1 MKQTLFNQGW
11 LTWQETDAFSM
22 VWNIPAGAKPVTLP
36 HDAMLQHPA
45 HAESP
50 NGGNTGYR
58 DGGVYVYCKRFH
70 VPVEWR
76 EKTILLRF
84 EGSYCNTFIYLNG
97 QLAADHPNGYT
108 GFTVSLN
115 GFLQYGHENE
125 LRVQDLTWQKRLQV
139 VVLILLIVVILAI
152 GAFILYYRKE
162 RGYRQ
167 ILKLRQEAAEKEKW
181 YRTQLQKYSREP
193 EQGIVYHTETEQDD
207 KLYELFTRLQ
217 TLMSEQKI
225 YMRPDLS
232 RDAVAKL
239 LSTNRTYLSEA
250 ISRYTGLSFVYYV
263 NSFRIDAAVR
273 ILSDPND
280 ETPIKALVHEL
291 GFHSMST
298 FYRLFQA
305 AKGVPPSQFREQR
318 KRHA

>member
-1 MKQTLFNQGW
+1 
-11 LTWQETDAFSM
+11 
-22 VWNIPAGAKPVTLP
+22 
-36 HDAMLQHPA
+36 
-45 HAESP
+45 
-50 NGGNTGYR
+50 
-58 DGGVYVYCKRFH
+58 
-70 VPVEWR
+70 
-76 EKTILLRF
+76 
-84 EGSYCNTFIYLNG
+84 
-97 QLAADHPNGYT
+97 
-108 GFTVSLN
+108 
-115 GFLQYGHENE
+115 
-125 LRVQDLTWQKRLQV
+125 
-139 VVLILLIVVILAI
+139 
-152 GAFILYYRKE
+152 
-162 RGYRQ
+162 
-167 ILKLRQEAAEKEKW
+167 
-181 YRTQLQKYSREP
+181 
-193 EQGIVYHTETEQDD
+193 
-207 KLYELFTRLQ
+207 
-217 TLMSEQKI
+217 MSEQKI

>member
-1 MKQTLFNQGW
+1 MNDGQV
-11 LTWQETDAFSM
+11 QECIDYLRFSM
-22 VWNIPAGAKPVTLP
+22 ELEGSSLAEGTEEVLRSVLEGERTVVEV
-36 HDAMLQHPA
+36 
-45 HAESP
+45 HADFIRKE
-50 NGGNTGYR
+50 GLEVAYETGYDEMSNYPDSKCLVNYFNIR
-58 DGGVYVYCKRFH
+58 DKKVLRPIEHFLVNLRTVELFMDPMPGRPTFSLLKEIHSRLFGDIYPSAGMIRTVEASKRKDFCR
-70 VPVEWR
+70 PQFI
-76 EKTILLRF
+76 EK
-84 EGSYCNTFIYLNG
+84 
-97 QLAADHPNGYT
+97 AAD
-108 GFTVSLN
+108 
-115 GFLQYGHENE
+115 
-125 LRVQDLTWQKRLQV
+125 
-139 VVLILLIVVILAI
+139 
-152 GAFILYYRKE
+152 
-162 RGYRQ
+162 
-167 ILKLRQEAAEKEKW
+167 
-181 YRTQLQKYSREP
+181 
-193 EQGIVYHTETEQDD
+193 
-207 KLYELFTRLQ
+207 ELFTRLQ